1 MSELVP
7 ETDYSMKIGELATAS
22 GLSVDTIRFYEK
34 QGLLPS
40 PKRSASNYRLYS
52 SDAPRRLVFIR
63 KARDL
68 GFTLQEIG
76 QLLELSEDRQAGAG
90 DVKERAQA
98 KLQDLDRRIAD
109 MQAMRESLQR
119 LVSACSGR
127 GDTDHCPILA
137 ALAED

>member
-1 MSELVP
+1 MNLP
-7 ETDYSMKIGELATAS
+7 ETKKEMKIGELATRS

-40 PKRSASNYRLYS
+40 PRRSASNYRLYS

-76 QLLELSEDRQAGAG
+76 QLLRLSEDRHAGAA
-90 DVKERAQA
+90 DVKDRAMA
-98 KLQDLDRRIAD
+98 KLDDLDRRIAE
-109 MQAMRESLQR
+109 MKAMRESLQR
-119 LVSACSGR
+119 LVGACSGL